1 MMVGGTMIKCKVMD
15 VIVLFKAI
23 ITTGNFSMEKDVEME
38 NIFIKMEIFTMGNGI
53 MMLNKVMD
61 RFL

>member
-1 MMVGGTMIKCKVMD
+1 MMVGGTMMKCKVMD
-15 VIVLFKAI
+15 VIVLSKAI
-23 ITTGNFSMEKDVEME
+23 ITMGNFSREKGAEME

-53 MMLNKVMD
+53 MMSNKAMD